1 MSALDKGILKDIRAY
16 SLKNALKFEG
26 KASAGAVMGKILAAH
41 PELKQQAKDLGKALG
56 PIIGEVNRMKPG
68 EQRAELEKIAPELL
82 IEEKKETKKDLPE
95 LEGAVMGA
103 VVTRIPPEPS
113 KYAHIGHALS
123 FLINYLYAKKYNGRC
138 ILKFEDTNPEKCT
151 QEFVDVMT
159 EDILGYLKIQPDEVM
174 LVSDD
179 IPRMYQEA
187 EKLIRKGKAFVCLCP
202 REKMQELRH
211 KAVCCEHRDCS
222 TEENLTLWKKMLD
235 GRFKPGEATLRLVGD
250 MEADNQV
257 MRDPVLFRINNTEH
271 FKHGTKYKAW
281 PMYDFENVVG
291 DCVHGVTHILRSSEF
306 GTMRNE
312 LQNRLKDLMG
322 FKRQHIVHYGRINIT
337 GAIAQGREIREKI
350 ASGEMLGWDDPRLV
364 TLRALKRRGI
374 LPEAIHELVYE
385 VGLSLAQTNIDFT
398 VLAAINRRLL
408 DERANRYFFIPY
420 PEKVSIEG
428 APEQEVRLKLHPED
442 EKRGYRMHK
451 THEEFLLTPEDAGA
465 LKQGELYRLMDCL
478 NFRKEGKRL
487 VFDSLE
493 YEKYKDRGS
502 RIMHWLPADSELI
515 DIEVLMPTGKW
526 MEGKG
531 EPSMKDINV
540 DDVVQAER
548 FGFMR
553 LDEKTPK
560 KLKFWYTH
568 K

>member
-1 MSALDKGILKDIRAY
+1 MSALDEKILKDIRARA
-16 SLKNALKFEG
+16 LKNAIKFEG
-26 KASAGAVMGKILAAH
+26 KASAGAVMGKVLAAH
-41 PELKQQAKDLGKALG
+41 PELKQRAKEVGKALG
-56 PIIGEVNRMKPG
+56 PIISEVNRMKPG
-68 EQRAELEKIAPELL
+68 EQRRELGKTAPELL
-82 IEEKKETKKDLPE
+82 VEEKKEARKDLPE
-95 LEGAVMGA
+95 LEGAVEGK

-151 QEFVDVMT
+151 REFVDAMT
-159 EDILGYLKIQPDEVM
+159 EDIIGYLQIKPDETM

-179 IPRMYQEA
+179 IPRMYEEA
-187 EKLIRKGKAFVCLCP
+187 EKLIQKSKAFVCLCP

-211 KAVCCEHRDCS
+211 RAVCCGHRDCS
-222 TEENLTLWKKMLD
+222 TEENLKLWKKMLK
-235 GRFKPGEATLRLVGD
+235 GEFKPGQATLRLAGD
-250 MEADNQV
+250 MESDNQV
-257 MRDPVLFRINNTEH
+257 MRDPVLFRISNAEH
-271 FKHGTKYKAW
+271 FEHGTRYKAW
-281 PMYDFENVVG
+281 PMYDFENAVG

-322 FKRQHIVHYGRINIT
+322 FKRQHIVQYGRINIT

-374 LPEAIHELVYE
+374 LAEAIHGLVYE

-420 PEKVSIEG
+420 PEKVRIEG
-428 APEQEVRLKLHPED
+428 APEQEVRLKLHPGD
-442 EKRGYRMHK
+442 EKRGCRTHR
-451 THEEFLLTPEDAGA
+451 THEDFLLAPEDAGA

-478 NFRKEGKRL
+478 NFRKAGKRL

-493 YEKYKDRGS
+493 YEEYKDRGS
-502 RIMHWLPADSELI
+502 RIMHWLPADESLI
-515 DIEVLMPTGKW
+515 DIEVMMPAGKW
-526 MEGKG
+526 MPGKG
-531 EPSMKDINV
+531 EPAMRNIKV
-540 DDVVQAER
+540 DEVVQAER

-553 LDEKTPK
+553 LDGKTPK
-560 KLKFWYTH
+560 KLKFWYAH
-568 K
+568 R